1 MQIACKEN
9 VSNAKTM
16 IIVLDIEVIEVEN
29 TMTEEQ
35 IENIKS
41 QIIEMVKPVMKAIIQ
56 IYEKIKE
63 ILFKKWSKIYEYIKI
78 YRRTKNKR
86 IKKKQIAKIEK
97 ILQKY

>member
-1 MQIACKEN
+1 
-9 VSNAKTM
+9 M

-63 ILFKKWSKIYEYIKI
+63 ILFEKWSKIYEYIKI